1 MTRAL
6 IVSAP
11 ASGSGKTLLTLGL
24 LRHFRNAGMP
34 VCAFKVGPDYID
46 PAFHQAA
53 SDRPCRNLD
62 PWAMRPETLAQNL
75 AAVSED
81 AELVIGEGVMGLFDG
96 ATDGSGSTADLALLL
111 GLPVLLLVDVRGQ
124 AASVAATVQGFRD
137 YRPEVDVA
145 GVVCN
150 RVGGAG
156 HARLLENALAA
167 LGVPLLGCLPRADD
181 LVLPSRHLGLV
192 QAVERDDLEQFLDR
206 AGAFVGAHLD
216 IDTIA
221 ALARAPEFA
230 AAPPT
235 APSIPPLG
243 RRIAVARDRAFGFIY
258 DGILDGW
265 RAEGAELELFS
276 PLSGEAPS
284 PAANAIYLPGGY
296 PELHA
301 GQIASNE
308 SLMAALRRVADAGGV
323 VYGECGG
330 YMVLGRGLVDGDG
343 VRHQMAGLLPL
354 ETSFENP
361 RLHLGYRA
369 LRLLAD
375 GPLGVAGGRYRGH
388 EFHYASMVSEPAGE
402 ALFHASNAVDEDLG
416 AVGQRSGGVIG
427 SFLHLI
433 DRVN

>member
-24 LRHFRNAGMP
+24 LRHFRNTGMP
-34 VCAFKVGPDYID
+34 VGAFKVGPDYID
-46 PAFHQAA
+46 PDFHQAA
-53 SDRPCRNLD
+53 ADRPCRNLD
-62 PWAMRPETLAQNL
+62 PWAMRSETLAQNL
-75 AAVSED
+75 AAVSENS
-81 AELVIGEGVMGLFDG
+81 ELIIGEGVMGLFDG

-150 RVGGAG
+150 QVGGAG

-167 LGVPLLGCLPRADD
+167 LGAPLLGCLPRADD

-192 QAVERDDLEQFLDR
+192 QAAERDDLEQFLDR
-206 AGAFVGAHLD
+206 AGAFVDAHLD
-216 IDTIA
+216 IDAIA
-221 ALARAPEFA
+221 ALACAPEIVV
-230 AAPPT
+230 APPAT
-235 APSIPPLG
+235 APIPPLG
-243 RRIAVARDRAFGFIY
+243 PRIAVARDRAFGFVY
-258 DGILDGW
+258 EGILDGW
-265 RAEGAELELFS
+265 RVEGAEIEFFS

-284 PAANAIYLPGGY
+284 SAAKAIYLPGGY

-301 GQIASNE
+301 GNIASNE
-308 SLMAALRRVADAGGV
+308 GFMTALHRVAEAGGV

-330 YMVLGRGLVDGDG
+330 YMVLGRGLVDADG

-369 LRLLAD
+369 LRLLDD

-388 EFHYASMVSEPAGE
+388 EFHYASIVSEPAGE